1 MENENASVVKIRL
14 EGLTHDVTQ
23 AANTLKSILRVV
35 DESHNIPMR
44 RRDVVQRYLIA
55 LVKHDK

>member
-23 AANTLKSILRVV
+23 AANSLKSILRVV

-44 RRDVVQRYLIA
+44 RRDVVQRYLVA
-55 LVKHDK
+55 LVKRDK